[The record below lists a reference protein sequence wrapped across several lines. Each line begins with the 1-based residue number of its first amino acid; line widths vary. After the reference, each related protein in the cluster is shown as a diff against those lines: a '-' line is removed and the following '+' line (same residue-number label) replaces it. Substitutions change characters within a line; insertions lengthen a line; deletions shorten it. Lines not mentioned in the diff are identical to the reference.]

1 VRSLIPLLKDEPPMI
16 SHTSTSDRQAGGRF
30 APGNAGGPGR
40 PRRAVEVEYLAA
52 LNEIVSLEDWKE
64 IVRRAVESAKLGNP
78 KARDW
83 LAKYLVDGIGK
94 PLFQLAV
101 RERQGRSVDDRI
113 DRSVRNASVFED

>member
-1 VRSLIPLLKDEPPMI
+1 MI
-16 SHTSTSDRQAGGRF
+16 SHKSTNGRQAGGRF
-30 APGNAGGPGR
+30 APGNSGGPGR

-52 LNEIVSLEDWKE
+52 LNEVVSLEDWKE

-101 RERQGRSVDDRI
+101 REREGLSVDDRI
-113 DRSVRNASVFED
+113 DKCVEDGSVFER